1 MFKLHS
7 PFHPTGDQPQAIE
20 KLMRGLNHGARDQVL
35 LGVTGSGKTFTVANV
50 IAQMNRPTLVI
61 SHNKTLAAQ
70 LYQEYRDF
78 FPENAVGYFVSYYD
92 YYQPEAYIPQTDTYI
107 EKETDV
113 NDLIDK
119 LRLQAT
125 TNLLTRKDV
134 IIVASVS
141 AIYNLGAPSEYERS
155 IVTLSPGLRI
165 DRRTLMVR
173 LTDLQYRRSETEFAR
188 GVFRV
193 RGNMIDIWPAY
204 EDKALRIILEGDVV
218 NELSWID
225 PISSERIT
233 NNESRI
239 TRAVI
244 YPAKHYLTNPSQYD
258 DVFDHIRKDLQ
269 RQVKVF
275 ENAGKIVEA
284 HRIRQRVE
292 HDLEM
297 LQELGYVNGIE
308 NYSRYFDGRTI
319 GEPPHTL
326 LAYFSRCDPNFLTI
340 IDESHIS
347 IPQLRGM
354 YRGDRSRKEVL
365 IDYGFRL
372 PAARDNRPL
381 TFEEFRERTG
391 QTIYTSA
398 TPDDFEIE
406 LAKHSVIS
414 SPLSVIG
421 PLSASRRSVGFGQA
435 DRKLENRKPTTDNR
449 KPITDGVVQQLIRPT
464 GLIDPEVEIRSAE
477 HQVQDLVIEIL
488 KRKKL
493 GERVLVTTLT
503 KKTAEAL
510 TEYLQNPKKIETI
523 INQYQKEF
531 HQSPITSHQSL
542 CVSYLHADVHTLD
555 RQDTLDNLRKGDIDV
570 IVGINLLREG
580 LDLPEVS
587 LVAILDA
594 DQEGFL
600 RSKTSLIQ
608 TMGRA
613 ARHINGKVILYAYK
627 VTGSMEAAIAEVNR
641 RRAIQIQY
649 NLDHNLMP
657 TGIVK
662 PIREKLIDRPPDDL
676 KTRVELPNTIAKR
689 YRVEKMDDLDTDSL
703 TPTDRKTLIRHL
715 TKHMFAAADE
725 LDFEKAARVR
735 DTMLELKKT

>member
-1 MFKLHS
+1 MFKLHA

-20 KLMRGLNHGARDQVL
+20 KLVKGIVDGRRDQVL
-35 LGVTGSGKTFTVANV
+35 LGVTGSGKTFTIANV

-134 IIVASVS
+134 MIVASVS
-141 AIYNLGAPSEYERS
+141 AIYNLGAPGEYERN
-155 IVTLSPGLRI
+155 VAMLTLGSSVH
-165 DRRTLMVR
+165 RRELLTR
-173 LTDLQYRRSETEFAR
+173 FTDLQYRRSETEFSR

-193 RGNMIDIWPAY
+193 RGEMIDIWPAY
-204 EDKALRIILEGDVV
+204 EDKALRVILNGDVIQ
-218 NELSWID
+218 ELQWID
-225 PISSERIT
+225 PVSSERFTI
-233 NNESRI
+233 NDSRLTSVFI
-239 TRAVI
+239 F
-244 YPAKHYLTNPSQYD
+244 PAKHYLTNPSQYA
-258 DVFDHIRKDLQ
+258 DVFERIRRDLET
-269 RQVKVF
+269 QVTYF
-275 ENAGKIVEA
+275 EKAGNIVEA

-308 NYSRYFDGRTI
+308 NYSRYFDGRAI

-354 YRGDRSRKEVL
+354 FRGDQSRKETL

-372 PAARDNRPL
+372 PASRDNRPL

-398 TPDDFEIE
+398 TPDEWEIG
-406 LAKHSVIS
+406 LAESE
-414 SPLSVIG
+414 G
-421 PLSASRRSVGFGQA
+421 RRSSTLRVSDPNGKKEEGKA
-435 DRKLENRKPTTDNR
+435 REH
-449 KPITDGVVQQLIRPT
+449 GVVEQLIRPT
-464 GLIDPEVEIRSAE
+464 GLVDPEVEIRPAE
-477 HQVQDLVIEIL
+477 HQVQDLVIEVL

-510 TEYLQNPKKIETI
+510 TEFLSDKKKIDDI
-523 INQYQKEF
+523 VDHYQKEAT
-531 HQSPITSHQSL
+531 QAPGTRYQLPTI
-542 CVSYLHADVHTLD
+542 SYLHADVHTLD
-555 RQDTLDNLRKGDIDV
+555 RQDILDNLRKGDVDV

-613 ARHINGKVILYAYK
+613 ARHINGKVILYAHK
-627 VTGSMEAAIAEVNR
+627 VTGSMETAIAEVNR

-649 NLDHNLMP
+649 NLDHNQMP

-662 PIREKLIDRPPDDL
+662 PIREKLIERPPEDL
-676 KTRVELPNTIAKR
+676 KTRMDLPSSIAKR

-703 TPTDRKTLIRHL
+703 TPADRKTLIRHL
-715 TKHMFAAADE
+715 TKQMFAAADE
-725 LDFEKAARVR
+725 LDFEKAARLR
-735 DTMLELKKT
+735 DKILELKRS